1 MRYLEVTVDTVVPAI
16 LNAPPVSPWPPPF
29 LYIPRVTQAMTPYD
43 GDFSS
48 LRLGWASHRAGGK
61 LTALSQ

>member
-48 LRLGWASHRAGGK
+48 LRSRLGFPQGWRQVNSP
-61 LTALSQ
+61 